1 MHILF
6 KFIAFLRRFLIFLFK
21 ILKFVKKFNMSKFK
35 IVNLFDKLFITIC
48 IFLVFFAWINFY
60 IKNLFATFFLSL
72 ILTAG
77 TYFVIFYFYKH
88 KQTKTLISNQKSE
101 DNKKTFLAFCL
112 LNKNEQFEILKQTFC
127 IEKIVGDFYV
137 CKNDFYFVFNQN
149 ETLCENDFFNII
161 ASARLY
167 DFDKL
172 NIICNNA
179 KKLNLN
185 ILKGKNI
192 NIICKEKLVE
202 LFDENHTKINVE
214 NLNLEPE
221 KFCWKDFA
229 INFFS
234 EKKAKSYFACGLV
247 LLFSSLILPYNFYY
261 IIFGS
266 MLMLFAVICKILPK
280 FNLH

>member
-1 MHILF
+1 
-6 KFIAFLRRFLIFLFK
+6 
-21 ILKFVKKFNMSKFK
+21 MSKFK

-48 IFLVFFAWINFY
+48 LFLVFFAWANFY

-77 TYFVIFYFYKH
+77 TCFAIFYFYKH
-88 KQTKTLISNQKSE
+88 KQTKSLISKQKIE
-101 DNKKTFLAFCL
+101 DRNKTFLAFCL
-112 LNKNEQFEILKQTFC
+112 SNKNEQFEILKQTFGV
-127 IEKIVGDFYV
+127 EKTVEDFYV
-137 CKNDFYFVFNQN
+137 CNKDFYFVFNQN
-149 ETLCENDFFNII
+149 ETLCENDFLNII
-161 ASARLY
+161 ANARQH
-167 DFDKL
+167 DFENL
-172 NIICNNA
+172 NIICNKA
-179 KKLNLN
+179 SKLNLN
-185 ILKGKNI
+185 ILKGKI
-192 NIICKEKLVE
+192 ISIICKEKLVE
-202 LFDENHTKINVE
+202 LFNEKHTNINVN

-229 INFFS
+229 INFFN
-234 EKKAKSYFACGLV
+234 EKKAKSYFVCGLV